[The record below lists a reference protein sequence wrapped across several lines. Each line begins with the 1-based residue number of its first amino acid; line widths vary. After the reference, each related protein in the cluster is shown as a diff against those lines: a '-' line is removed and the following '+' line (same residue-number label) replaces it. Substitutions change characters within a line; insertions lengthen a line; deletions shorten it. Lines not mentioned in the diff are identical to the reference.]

1 MTDYQPAGATPPP
14 APGYAPAASP
24 APGYTPA
31 PAYAAAPGYAPGYP
45 AQAPPAASGGQP
57 ASGLAISG
65 LIFAF
70 VAAPIGLILSIIA
83 LVIRRKA
90 RASIALPLAGL
101 IISVIVLIGI
111 GITIAIAVGMLSQ
124 LAGVCAELGPGV
136 WEANGVTYTC
146 G

>member
-1 MTDYQPAGATPPP
+1 MTDYQPTGTTPQPAP
-14 APGYAPAASP
+14 APGYAPA
-24 APGYTPA
+24 
-31 PAYAAAPGYAPGYP
+31 PAYAADPGYAPAYP
-45 AQAPPAASGGQP
+45 AQAPTAASGSKP

-70 VAAPIGLILSIIA
+70 VAAPVGLILSIIA

-101 IISVIVLIGI
+101 IISVLVLVGI

-124 LAGVCAELGPGV
+124 VAGVCAELGPGV